1 MADWFVNNY
10 VYTPE
15 IRELH
20 KEYLKSPVSKSEG
33 ILKTIRRVRKQNK
46 SVLNYMIDKWQFK
59 EKFTLCKSRNKL
71 TIGDYDGFRSICIR
85 K

>member
-59 EKFTLCKSRNKL
+59 EKFTL
-71 TIGDYDGFRSICIR
+71 
-85 K
+85 